1 MRSLLLTLTASLLVL
16 INAGCET
23 SSSNSARQFPG
34 AASRPGASGGVI
46 QQGDTLEVYVLE
58 DEGFNGRYLVRSGGH
73 IIFPRVGRVHVAGA
87 TLAGAEASI
96 KHAFETN
103 QLKTATVIVERNAA
117 AAPAGGGIVVTVS
130 GDVEE
135 PGRKQVS
142 GVSGRPPMLY
152 ESVLASA
159 GLSRWANLKSVIV
172 SRTGPNGSL
181 ERLSVDAK
189 AISLGKIPDLPLQD
203 GDLIHV
209 TQRSFGF

>member
-1 MRSLLLTLTASLLVL
+1 V
-16 INAGCET
+16 
-23 SSSNSARQFPG
+23 
-34 AASRPGASGGVI
+34 V

-73 IIFPRVGRVHVAGA
+73 IIFPRVGRVRVAGS
-87 TLAGAEASI
+87 TLSDAEASI

-117 AAPAGGGIVVTVS
+117 PSGAGGGVTVTIS

-135 PGRKQVS
+135 PGRKQVV

-159 GLSRWANLKSVIV
+159 GLSRWSNLRKVII
-172 SRTGPNGSL
+172 SRTGPNGALQKL
-181 ERLSVDAK
+181 EIDAK
-189 AISLGKIPDLPLQD
+189 AISLGESPDIPLWQ

-209 TQRSFGF
+209 TERKFGF